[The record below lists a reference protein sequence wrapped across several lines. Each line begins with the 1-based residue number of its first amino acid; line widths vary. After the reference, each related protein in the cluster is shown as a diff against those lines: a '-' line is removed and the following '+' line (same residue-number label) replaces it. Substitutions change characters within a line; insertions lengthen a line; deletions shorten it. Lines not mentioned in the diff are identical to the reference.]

1 MICSVFLSASCS
13 VLGSKPAGENLKRIL
28 KSSNYSA
35 ETEKFVNK
43 RSQILDEMK
52 ARHRLFLW

>member
-1 MICSVFLSASCS
+1 VFLSASCS